1 MKQASAQTEA
11 QTGAQTETQTGAQ
24 AEPKPGT
31 QTDAQAASP
40 ANTEEAPQ
48 AERFAVG
55 LIVNNH
61 FGVLNRISGLYAKR
75 CYNIDALSVG
85 ETADPRFS
93 RMTIVSTGDEYMK
106 DQVVRQLEKLI
117 DVLSVTLLEPEET
130 AFAQHMF
137 IKIRLPEE
145 GPAQQNQTTCPEHS
159 AQQSQTTRPEHSAQ
173 QGQTGSSA
181 YTAQQSQTGQSCK
194 LANPERA
201 APACEAAHPEAGNA
215 LSGKDSS
222 AENTR
227 RYLLSLIS
235 RFRGRVIDFG
245 AAHLTAELTGTAAE
259 VETFIEAA
267 RPFGILELSR
277 SGDIAIGLGLEHTL
291 YVSQPS
297 EG

>member
-11 QTGAQTETQTGAQ
+11 QTGAQ

-145 GPAQQNQTTCPEHS
+145 GPAQQ
-159 AQQSQTTRPEHSAQ
+159 
-173 QGQTGSSA
+173 G
-181 YTAQQSQTGQSCK
+181 QTGQSCK

-201 APACEAAHPEAGNA
+201 APACEASHPEAGNV

-259 VETFIEAA
+259 VEAFIEAV

-291 YVSQPS
+291 YVSQPA